1 MRILAAILALG
12 AWATTTPPAL
22 AQDDTNARILEKVDT
37 FLRSI
42 NERDASLMA
51 SVTIPDG
58 SVTAIRLQ
66 PDKNLRRTRSF
77 ADDIAR
83 IGEGTE
89 SLNEVYWDPTILVSG
104 DIAVVWAPYSFD
116 INGRRSH
123 CGIDVFNLARIDKSW
138 TIVGIQYTLATD
150 GCPQGR

>member
-1 MRILAAILALG
+1 MRVLAAVLALG
-12 AWATTTPPAL
+12 AFSTFSAPAM
-22 AQDDTNARILEKVDT
+22 AQDDSNARILETVDT

-66 PDKNLRRTRSF
+66 PDRNLRRTRTF

-83 IGEGTE
+83 IGEGSE

-138 TIVGIQYTLATD
+138 IIVGVQYTLATD
-150 GCPQGR
+150 GCPEGR

>member
-1 MRILAAILALG
+1 MRILAAILALS
-12 AWATTTPPAL
+12 AWATAAGPAL
-22 AQDDTNARILEKVDT
+22 AQDDTNARILETVDT

-42 NERDASLMA
+42 NERDPSLMA

-66 PDKNLRRTRSF
+66 PDRNLRRTRTF

-83 IGEGTE
+83 NGEGSET
-89 SLNEVYWDPTILVSG
+89 LHEVYWDPTVLVSG
-104 DIAVVWAPYSFD
+104 DIAIVWAPYSFD
-116 INGRRSH
+116 IDGRRSH

-138 TIVGIQYTLATD
+138 IIVGVHYTLATD

>member
-12 AWATTTPPAL
+12 AWATTAAPAL
-22 AQDDTNARILEKVDT
+22 AQDDTNARILETVDT

-58 SVTAIRLQ
+58 SITAIRLQ
-66 PDKNLRRTRSF
+66 PDRNLRRTRSF

-83 IGEGTE
+83 IEEGSE
-89 SLNEVYWDPTILVSG
+89 KLNEVYWDPTVIVSG
-104 DIAVVWAPYSFD
+104 EDRKSTRL
-116 INGRRSH
+116 NSSH
-123 CGIDVFNLARIDKSW
+123 
-138 TIVGIQYTLATD
+138 
-150 GCPQGR
+150 

>member
-1 MRILAAILALG
+1 MMRILAAILALG
-12 AWATTTPPAL
+12 AWATAAGPAL
-22 AQDDTNARILEKVDT
+22 AQDDTNARILETVDT

-66 PDKNLRRTRSF
+66 PDRNLRRTRTF

-83 IGEGTE
+83 IGEG
-89 SLNEVYWDPTILVSG
+89 
-104 DIAVVWAPYSFD
+104 
-116 INGRRSH
+116 RSEEH
-123 CGIDVFNLARIDKSW
+123 TSELQS
-138 TIVGIQYTLATD
+138 
-150 GCPQGR
+150 